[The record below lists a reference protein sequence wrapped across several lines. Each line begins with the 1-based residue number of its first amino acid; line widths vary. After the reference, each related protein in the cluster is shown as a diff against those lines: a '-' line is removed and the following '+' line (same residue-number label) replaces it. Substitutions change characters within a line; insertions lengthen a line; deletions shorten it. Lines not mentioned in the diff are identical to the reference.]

1 MPKKLSDDF
10 MKTSEE
16 YTKLEGERSDEEPPR
31 ETPGQQGPAGSGYA
45 KPDYADWTTDE
56 LRQLAAELAVAGAS
70 DMQRDELVKV
80 LKSKNATMRRS

>member
-10 MKTSEE
+10 MKTNEE
-16 YTKLEGERSDEEPPR
+16 YTKLKGGRSDEQTPR

-56 LRQLAAELAVAGAS
+56 LRQLAAELAVAGANE
-70 DMQRDELVKV
+70 MQRDELVRV
-80 LKSKNATMRRS
+80 LQSKDATIHRS